1 MIQPEGI
8 KAVSEDTTEAKPAQF
23 HMSLFAK
30 LRGYFLAGI
39 LVTAPISITLYLTW
53 AFLKFV
59 DSRVSS
65 IIPAKYY
72 PETAVPG
79 LGLVI
84 AVFFFITVGWFAR
97 NYLGRILIQ
106 MSEYIVEKMPVIRTI
121 YGAIKQVLQTV
132 MGAQS
137 QAFREAV
144 MFEFPRKGIWA
155 MGFVTGVAKGET
167 QRLTED
173 EVVNVFFPTTPNP
186 TSGFLLLIPRK
197 DLIPLEMSVEEA
209 IKMIVSGGILTPPD
223 PLLQKPNGNGNG
235 NGKKAKAVLPP
246 SP

>member
-1 MIQPEGI
+1 MDIQNPNPTPNPTPDPN
-8 KAVSEDTTEAKPAQF
+8 EDKKVGF
-23 HMSLFAK
+23 HISVFAK
-30 LRGYFLAGI
+30 LRGYFLAGV

-59 DSRVSS
+59 DSQVSS
-65 IIPAKYY
+65 IIPAQYY
-72 PETAVPG
+72 PETTIPG
-79 LGLVI
+79 LGLLI
-84 AVFFFITVGWFAR
+84 AIFSFVLIGWFAR
-97 NYLGRILIQ
+97 NYMGRVVIQ
-106 MSEYIVEKMPVIRTI
+106 ISEYMLDKMPVIRTI
-121 YGAIKQVLQTV
+121 YGGTKQVFETV
-132 MGAQS
+132 MGSQS

-209 IKMIVSGGILTPPD
+209 IKMIVSGGNLTPPD
-223 PLLQKPNGNGNG
+223 PADPSNAPTG
-235 NGKKAKAVLPP
+235 KAKSAKRIGVKRE
-246 SP
+246 

>member
-1 MIQPEGI
+1 MDAPIHDHDTHKKEG
-8 KAVSEDTTEAKPAQF
+8 F
-23 HMSLFAK
+23 HISLFAK
-30 LRGYFLAGI
+30 VRGYFLAGI

-59 DSRVSS
+59 DGKVSS

-79 LGLVI
+79 LGVLI
-84 AVFFFITVGWFAR
+84 AVLFFITVGWFAR
-97 NYLGRILIQ
+97 NYLGRVVIQ
-106 MSEYIVEKMPVIRTI
+106 ISEYTLDKMPVIRTI
-121 YGAIKQVLQTV
+121 YGGLKQVFETV
-132 MGAQS
+132 MGSQS

-155 MGFVTGVAKGET
+155 LGFVTGVAKGET

-186 TSGFLLLIPRK
+186 TSGFLLLIPRR
-197 DLIPLEMSVEEA
+197 DLIPLQMSVEEA

-223 PLLQKPNGNGNG
+223 PADPNAPPKNGGRGNGLRL
-235 NGKKAKAVLPP
+235 GKKPV
-246 SP
+246 

>member
-1 MIQPEGI
+1 MADAEN
-8 KAVSEDTTEAKPAQF
+8 SEKKPVRF
-23 HMSLFAK
+23 HISLFDK

-39 LVTAPISITLYLTW
+39 LVTAPIGITIFVTL
-53 AFLKFV
+53 AFLRFV
-59 DSRVSS
+59 DSKVSS
-65 IIPAKYY
+65 FFPADQYR
-72 PETAVPG
+72 EAAIPG
-79 LGLVI
+79 LGVVI
-84 AVFFFITVGWFAR
+84 AIVFFIIIGWFAR
-97 NYLGRILIQ
+97 NFFGRMIINV
-106 MSEYIVEKMPVIRTI
+106 SEYFLDKMPVIRTV
-121 YGAIKQVLQTV
+121 YGGTKQVFETV

-155 MGFVTGVAKGET
+155 LGFVTGVAKGEV

-197 DLIPLEMSVEEA
+197 DLIPLEMTVEEA

-223 PLLQKPNGNGNG
+223 AIAKAAAK
-235 NGKKAKAVLPP
+235 NGKKE
-246 SP
+246 